1 MTRVCYVNGRYVP
14 ATQAVVPMEDRG
26 YHFADGV
33 YEVIV
38 FFNGRLLDE
47 QPHLERLKHSLSVL
61 RMELPMSEAALKLVM
76 RELIAKHPF
85 KDGYI
90 YLQITRGVAHRDHG
104 FPKHTKQSVTMFVNR
119 EKKPTREQV
128 ERGVAALT
136 APDIRWG
143 RCDAKTISLLPNVLA
158 RQASIEA
165 GARETWLV
173 DENGFITEGSH
184 SNAYLI
190 KGGKVITHPADHRI
204 LNGVRRINILRLCA
218 ENGIEVEERPFHK
231 DELREAEGAFMS
243 SATSNVL
250 PIVTV
255 DGASVGNGQPSAL
268 TQRIYTLYQQHVT
281 AQTGKIWEY

>member
-1 MTRVCYVNGRYVP
+1 MTRICYVNGQYVP
-14 ATQAVVPMEDRG
+14 ATHAVVPMEDRG

-61 RMELPMSEAALKLVM
+61 RMSLPMSEAALKLVM
-76 RELIAKHPF
+76 RELMAKHPF

-104 FPKHTKQSVTMFVNR
+104 FPAGVKPSVTMFVNR
-119 EKKPTREQV
+119 EKKPTRQQV
-128 ERGVAALT
+128 QEGVSAVT
-136 APDIRWG
+136 VPDIRWG

-173 DENGFITEGSH
+173 NKDGFITEGSH
-184 SNAYLI
+184 SNAFLI
-190 KGGKVITHPADHRI
+190 KGGKVITHPADEHI
-204 LNGVRRINILRLCA
+204 LNGVRRINILRLCK
-218 ENGIEVEERPFHK
+218 ENGIDVEERPFHK
-231 DELREAEGAFMS
+231 DELRDAEGAFMS

-250 PIVTV
+250 PIVSV
-255 DGASVGNGQPSAL
+255 DGVSVGNGQPSEL
-268 TQRIYTLYQQHVT
+268 TQRIYALYQRHVT
-281 AQTGKIWEY
+281 AQTGKQWEY

>member
-1 MTRVCYVNGRYVP
+1 MTRYCYINGEYVSAP
-14 ATQAVVPMEDRG
+14 HAMVPMEDRG

-38 FFNGRLLDE
+38 FFNGVLLDE

-61 RMELPMSEAALKLVM
+61 RMELPMTQAALKLVM

-85 KDGYI
+85 HDGYI

-104 FPKHTKQSVTMFVNR
+104 FPKNAKPSVTMFVNR

-128 ERGVAALT
+128 ERGVSAIT

-143 RCDAKTISLLPNVLA
+143 RCDAKTIALLPNVLA

-173 DENGFITEGSH
+173 DKDGFITEGSH

-190 KGGKVITHPADHRI
+190 KGGKVITHPADTHI
-204 LNGVRRINILRLCA
+204 LNGVRRINILRLCSQ
-218 ENGIEVEERPFHK
+218 NGIPVEERPFHK

-250 PIVTV
+250 PVVLV
-255 DGASVGNGQPSAL
+255 DGKPVGNGQPSAL
-268 TQRIYTLYQQHVT
+268 TQKIYTLYQQHVT
-281 AQTGKIWEY
+281 AQTGKKWEY